1 MLHKH
6 DDGNPQKEDSVVEHF
21 GVDKPICLLRI
32 IGGKERMI
40 YYDCRPLQ
48 VSGCAIV
55 SGGNT

>member
-1 MLHKH
+1 MLRKH
-6 DDGNPQKEDSVVEHF
+6 DDGNPQKQDLFVEHL
-21 GVDKPICLLRI
+21 GVDKLICLLGI

-40 YYDCRPLQ
+40 YYDCGPPQ